1 MNKTVI
7 RGVLLYEFKQGTKAA
22 VAARKINMSFGSG
35 TLGVG
40 TARWWFRKF
49 RSGNESLE
57 DNDRSGRPSD
67 LDEDQLRAIVEED
80 PRRST
85 SDIAEKLGVHKT
97 TVSRHLQRIGK
108 RKKLDQWIPHE
119 LTEIQKL
126 RRFEISSMLLLR
138 NKNDP
143 FLARIVTCDE
153 KWILYDNRR
162 RSSQWLD
169 KGAAPKRFPKPD
181 VHQKK
186 VMLTVWWSATG
197 IIHYNILKAGETV
210 TAQTYCSELEK
221 MHEKLQRTR
230 PALTNRKGPIL
241 LHDNARPH
249 VSQMTVQ
256 KLHHLGYETLPH
268 PPYSPDLSPTDYH
281 IFKHLDHFLSG
292 RQFKNQEEAKTA
304 FEQFIAS
311 KTTDFYATGINALA
325 SRWQKCVDCD
335 GSYFD

>member
-22 VAARKINMSFGSG
+22 VAARKINMTFGSG

-186 VMLTVWWSATG
+186 TSHPSKIMMKSLALLMLFAVLFQQG
-197 IIHYNILKAGETV
+197 MEVKAKAITECMNEDCKQKFDAVAPCLRSREKPECKEKFG
-210 TAQTYCSELEK
+210 TYMRCMS
-221 MHEKLQRTR
+221 TCY
-230 PALTNRKGPIL
+230 T
-241 LHDNARPH
+241 
-249 VSQMTVQ
+249 
-256 KLHHLGYETLPH
+256 
-268 PPYSPDLSPTDYH
+268 
-281 IFKHLDHFLSG
+281 
-292 RQFKNQEEAKTA
+292 
-304 FEQFIAS
+304 
-311 KTTDFYATGINALA
+311 
-325 SRWQKCVDCD
+325 
-335 GSYFD
+335 

>member
-1 MNKTVI
+1 MDKRVI
-7 RGVLLYEFKQGTKAA
+7 RVLLYEFKLGNKPAD
-22 VAARKINMSFGSG
+22 AARKINMAFGSN
-35 TLGVG
+35 TVDDS
-40 TARWWFRKF
+40 TARRWFRKF

-57 DNDRSGRPSD
+57 DSDRSGRPSAI
-67 LDEDQLRAIVEED
+67 DEDHLRAIVEED

-85 SDIAEKLGVHKT
+85 SEIAETLGVCKA
-97 TVSRHLQRIGK
+97 TVSHHLRQLGK
-108 RKKLDQWIPHE
+108 RKKLDKWIPHE

-126 RRFEISSMLLLR
+126 RRCEISSMLLLR

-143 FLARIVTCDE
+143 FLARMITCDE

-169 KGAAPKRFPKPD
+169 KGQPPKHFPKPE

-186 VMLTVWWSATG
+186 VLLTVWWSATG
-197 IIHYNILKAGETV
+197 IIHYNLLKPGQTV
-210 TAQTYCSELEK
+210 TAETYCTELEK
-221 MHEKLQRTR
+221 MHEKLQRSR
-230 PALTNRKGPIL
+230 PALANRKGPIL

-249 VSQMTVQ
+249 ISQMTIQ

-281 IFKHLDHFLSG
+281 IFKHLDHFLQG
-292 RQFKNQEEAKTA
+292 KQFKNEKEAKTA
-304 FEQFIAS
+304 FEEFIAS
-311 KTTDFYATGINALA
+311 KTPDFYATGMNAIVR
-325 SRWQKCVDCD
+325 RWQKCVDCE

>member
-22 VAARKINMSFGSG
+22 VAARKINMTFGSG

-40 TARWWFRKF
+40 TVRWWFRKF

-119 LTEIQKL
+119 LTEILKL

-143 FLARIVTCDE
+143 FLARIATCDE
-153 KWILYDNRR
+153 KWIQ
-162 RSSQWLD
+162 S
-169 KGAAPKRFPKPD
+169 AA
-181 VHQKK
+181 
-186 VMLTVWWSATG
+186 
-197 IIHYNILKAGETV
+197 IIAVAG
-210 TAQTYCSELEK
+210 
-221 MHEKLQRTR
+221 
-230 PALTNRKGPIL
+230 
-241 LHDNARPH
+241 
-249 VSQMTVQ
+249 
-256 KLHHLGYETLPH
+256 
-268 PPYSPDLSPTDYH
+268 
-281 IFKHLDHFLSG
+281 
-292 RQFKNQEEAKTA
+292 
-304 FEQFIAS
+304 
-311 KTTDFYATGINALA
+311 
-325 SRWQKCVDCD
+325 
-335 GSYFD
+335 